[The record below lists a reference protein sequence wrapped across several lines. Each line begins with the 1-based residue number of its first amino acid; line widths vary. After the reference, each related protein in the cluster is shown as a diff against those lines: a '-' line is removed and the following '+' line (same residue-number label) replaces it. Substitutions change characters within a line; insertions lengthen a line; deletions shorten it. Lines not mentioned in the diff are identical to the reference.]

1 MSGRKPPTSVAFI
14 YEISDSMSKILFEPG
29 SPTFNELVGN
39 GKIHDVPKYQR
50 DYSWSTEDWDDLW
63 NDLEGIPDEQ
73 IHYMGYVVL
82 QRTADARRHWIID
95 GQQRITTL
103 SILALAALD
112 LLRTWAEQGIEAEA
126 NMRRIKILENNFVA
140 VETASSLT
148 PMSKL
153 NLNRNNDD
161 FYKSYL
167 LRRRKPASMSR
178 FKPSEQKMWQAYA
191 FFKQKFQEKFDAR
204 QNGEAV
210 AAFLEKTVGDKLVF
224 SSITVGDDLNA
235 YKVFETLNARG
246 VKLST
251 GDLLKNY
258 LLSEVAKTS
267 EHDLDEAERMWQSI
281 NDALQKTDLPTFIRH
296 YWNSR
301 YPLQTKT
308 TLFKAIKNEIK
319 GIDKVFELLGEL
331 EELAVVYAALDN
343 SASDIW
349 TADEKESIEELNL
362 FSASQCYT
370 LMLSAYKNI
379 RPVKPE
385 EFVKILKQLV
395 VVTFRYT
402 TISQYNANIIE
413 QEFNKTSL
421 SIARGD
427 CQTAREVFHA
437 YEKALYL
444 NDDVFANNFTHR
456 ALNTNRFK
464 TLTRYILCKLERQL
478 SGVIVDWNDAR
489 LSIEHILPEN
499 PGPDWEGYF
508 TKDEQEEYVFRL
520 GNLTLMETGKN
531 RDVGNKLI
539 GDKLPVYQTSQ
550 YALTRDKTAY
560 TEWKPS
566 TVQKRQSELAKL
578 AKTVWKVN

>member
-1 MSGRKPPTSVAFI
+1 
-14 YEISDSMSKILFEPG
+14 MSKTLFEPG

-50 DYSWSTEDWDDLW
+50 DYSWDTEDWDDLW
-63 NDLEGIPDEQ
+63 NDIEGIPEEQ

-82 QRTADARRHWIID
+82 QRTTDSRRYWIID

-103 SILALAALD
+103 SILALAVLD
-112 LLRTWAEQGIEAEA
+112 LLQEWAGQGIDADA
-126 NMRRIKILENNFVA
+126 NTRRMKILESNFVA
-140 VETASSLT
+140 AETASSLT

-178 FKPSEQKMWQAYA
+178 FKPSERKMWKAYE
-191 FFKQKFQEKFDAR
+191 FFQQKLREKFGTHP
-204 QNGEAV
+204 NGEAV

-267 EHDLDEAERMWQSI
+267 EHDLEEAERMWQSI
-281 NDALQKTDLPTFIRH
+281 NDTLQKTDLPTFIRH

-319 GIDKVFELLGEL
+319 GIEKVFELLGDL

-343 SASDIW
+343 PASDIW
-349 TADEKESIEELNL
+349 THEEKESIEELDL

-370 LMLSAYKNI
+370 LMLAAYKHI
-379 RPVKPE
+379 RPVRPE

-402 TISQYNANIIE
+402 TISQYNTNIVE
-413 QEFNKTSL
+413 QEFNKTAIG
-421 SIARGD
+421 IAER
-427 CQTAREVFHA
+427 THRSAREVFHS

-444 NDDVFANNFTHR
+444 NDEVFANNFTYR
-456 ALNTNRFK
+456 AINTNRFK

-478 SGVIVDWNDAR
+478 SGVLVDWNDAR

-499 PGPDWEGYF
+499 PGPDWDVYF
-508 TKDEQEEYVFRL
+508 NKDAQEEYVFRI
-520 GNLTLMETGKN
+520 GNLTLLETGKN
-531 RDVGNKLI
+531 KDIGNKLI
-539 GDKLPVYQTSQ
+539 GDKLPVYQSSQ
-550 YALTRDKTAY
+550 YLLTRDKTAY

-566 TVQKRQSELAKL
+566 VVQKRQAELAKL

>member
-1 MSGRKPPTSVAFI
+1 
-14 YEISDSMSKILFEPG
+14 MSKTLFEPG

-50 DYSWSTEDWDDLW
+50 DYSWDTEDWDDLW
-63 NDLEGIPDEQ
+63 NDIEGIPEEQ

-82 QRTADARRHWIID
+82 QRTADSRRYWIID

-103 SILALAALD
+103 SILALAVLD
-112 LLRTWAEQGIEAEA
+112 LLKEWTTQGIDSEA
-126 NMRRIKILENNFVA
+126 NLRRIKILESNFVA
-140 VETASSLT
+140 AETAASLT

-167 LRRRKPASMSR
+167 LRRRRPTSMSR
-178 FKPSEQKMWQAYA
+178 FKPSERKMWKAYE
-191 FFKQKFQEKFDAR
+191 FFQQKLRDKFNADP
-204 QNGEAV
+204 NGEAV

-349 TADEKESIEELNL
+349 TADEKEPIEELNL

-385 EFVKILKQLV
+385 EFVKILKHLV

-402 TISQYNANIIE
+402 TISQYNTNIIE
-413 QEFNKTSL
+413 QEFNKTSMG
-421 SIARGD
+421 IAKGMYK
-427 CQTAREVFHA
+427 TAREVFNS
-437 YEKALYL
+437 YEKTLYL
-444 NDDVFANNFTHR
+444 NDDVFSNNFTYR
-456 ALNTNRFK
+456 AVNTNRFK

-499 PGPDWEGYF
+499 PGPDWEVYF

-531 RDVGNKLI
+531 RDIGNKLI

-566 TVQKRQSELAKL
+566 TVQKRQTELAKL

>member
-1 MSGRKPPTSVAFI
+1 
-14 YEISDSMSKILFEPG
+14 MSKTLFEPG

-50 DYSWSTEDWDDLW
+50 DYSWDTEDWDDLW
-63 NDLEGIPDEQ
+63 NDIEGIPEEQ

-82 QRTADARRHWIID
+82 QRTADSRRYWIID

-103 SILALAALD
+103 SILALAVLD
-112 LLRTWAEQGIEAEA
+112 LLKEWTDQGIDSEA
-126 NMRRIKILENNFVA
+126 NLRRIKILESNFVA
-140 VETASSLT
+140 AETAASLT

-167 LRRRKPASMSR
+167 LRRRRPTSMSR
-178 FKPSEQKMWQAYA
+178 FKPSERKMWKAYE
-191 FFKQKFQEKFDAR
+191 FFQQKLRDKFNADP
-204 QNGEAV
+204 NGEAV

-349 TADEKESIEELNL
+349 TADEKEPIEELNL

-385 EFVKILKQLV
+385 EFVKILKHLV

-402 TISQYNANIIE
+402 TISQYNTNIIE
-413 QEFNKTSL
+413 QEFNKTSMG
-421 SIARGD
+421 IAKGMYK
-427 CQTAREVFHA
+427 TAREVFNS
-437 YEKALYL
+437 YEKTLYL
-444 NDDVFANNFTHR
+444 NDDVFSNNFTYR
-456 ALNTNRFK
+456 AVNTNRFK

-499 PGPDWEGYF
+499 PGPDWEVYF

-531 RDVGNKLI
+531 RDIGNKLI

-566 TVQKRQSELAKL
+566 TVQKRQTELAKL

>member
-1 MSGRKPPTSVAFI
+1 
-14 YEISDSMSKILFEPG
+14 
-29 SPTFNELVGN
+29 
-39 GKIHDVPKYQR
+39 
-50 DYSWSTEDWDDLW
+50 
-63 NDLEGIPDEQ
+63 
-73 IHYMGYVVL
+73 
-82 QRTADARRHWIID
+82 
-95 GQQRITTL
+95 
-103 SILALAALD
+103 
-112 LLRTWAEQGIEAEA
+112 
-126 NMRRIKILENNFVA
+126 
-140 VETASSLT
+140 
-148 PMSKL
+148 
-153 NLNRNNDD
+153 
-161 FYKSYL
+161 
-167 LRRRKPASMSR
+167 
-178 FKPSEQKMWQAYA
+178 
-191 FFKQKFQEKFDAR
+191 
-204 QNGEAV
+204 
-210 AAFLEKTVGDKLVF
+210 
-224 SSITVGDDLNA
+224 
-235 YKVFETLNARG
+235 
-246 VKLST
+246 
-251 GDLLKNY
+251 
-258 LLSEVAKTS
+258 
-267 EHDLDEAERMWQSI
+267 
-281 NDALQKTDLPTFIRH
+281 LQKTDLPTFIRH

-349 TADEKESIEELNL
+349 TADEKEPIEELNL

-385 EFVKILKQLV
+385 EFVKILKHLV

-402 TISQYNANIIE
+402 TISQYNTNIIE
-413 QEFNKTSL
+413 QEFNKTSMG
-421 SIARGD
+421 IAKGMYK
-427 CQTAREVFHA
+427 TAREVFNS
-437 YEKALYL
+437 YEKTLYL
-444 NDDVFANNFTHR
+444 NDDVFSNNFTYR
-456 ALNTNRFK
+456 AVNTNRFK

-499 PGPDWEGYF
+499 PGPDWEVYF

-531 RDVGNKLI
+531 RDIGNKLI

-566 TVQKRQSELAKL
+566 TVQKRQTELAKL